1 MKKTKKSFR
10 KQLMVGIIKSGIVS
24 FSLAVVITFGAF
36 FPFLQRNA
44 ITAAENMNTKI
55 LQHMESVLDY
65 SEKYMENIAVT
76 IEQNIDIQEYF
87 RNPTVTNKTSAS
99 VRLNNFS
106 SYMELIRGIVVAT
119 DEVPLIDSMINLSN
133 DDYQLLESE
142 YFQDMRVH
150 SFGRSYSDVY
160 QTTIG
165 YKPFC
170 TVAYAR
176 NFYLNNRWTT
186 IVMFVNLNNA
196 LSDVQ
201 NMAEGVLDAY
211 YLTDD
216 KGQKFLSVGN
226 ENEIKT
232 ISETAAELDFG
243 ENGSVFGDIIFT
255 KKSATSGYGIESMV
269 RRFSVLSLLLP
280 YSVGLFLAMFICL
293 LLILFITSRNV
304 NSMISPVI
312 ELSSH
317 MLQAASG
324 DLSCK
329 IETDREDEIGQLE
342 RSFNKM
348 IDDLKHSIDVIS
360 EKESREQK
368 IRFSLLVSQI
378 DPHFIYNTIN
388 SVNYLARKERY
399 QDIVKV
405 NSALCSI
412 LRDRL
417 RVNDIQIADTIAKEI
432 HVVSQYIT
440 IEKYMYGGNLE
451 VQWDVDAELMEKQIP
466 KNMIQPLVENALF
479 HGLISEESGE
489 LNGLLTISLKLNDC
503 GNIILQVKDNGF
515 GMDADRLEQV
525 KKEQFTPEDRG
536 SRIGLSNIRG
546 RLFYLYNNQ
555 DCIEIESEI
564 NKGTCITITF
574 LDKEIK
580 AI

>member
-1 MKKTKKSFR
+1 M
-10 KQLMVGIIKSGIVS
+10 LIGIIKSGIIS
-24 FSLAVVITFGAF
+24 FSLAVVITFPAF

-44 ITAAENMNTKI
+44 ITAAESMNTKI

-65 SEKYMENIAVT
+65 SEKYMENIAVA

-99 VRLNNFS
+99 VTLNNFS
-106 SYMELIRGIVVAT
+106 SYMQLIRGIVVAT
-119 DEVPLIDSMINLSN
+119 DGVPVLDSMINLSD
-133 DDYQLLESE
+133 DDYELLETE
-142 YFQDMRVH
+142 YFEKMRVH
-150 SFGRSYSDVY
+150 SFGRSYSEVY

-165 YKPFC
+165 YNPFC

-196 LSDVQ
+196 LSDVR
-201 NMAEGVLDAY
+201 NMADGVLDAY
-211 YLTDD
+211 YLTDES
-216 KGQKFLSVGN
+216 GQRFLTVGS
-226 ENEIKT
+226 EQDTKT
-232 ISETAAELDFG
+232 ISEAAENLDFDEH
-243 ENGSVFGDIIFT
+243 ENVLGDIIFT

-269 RRFSVLSLLLP
+269 RRFSVISLLLP

-304 NSMISPVI
+304 NSMINPVI

-324 DLSCK
+324 DLECK

-342 RSFNKM
+342 KSFNKM

-360 EKESREQK
+360 EKEAREQK
-368 IRFSLLVSQI
+368 IRFGLLVSQI

-412 LRDRL
+412 LKDRL

-432 HVVSQYIT
+432 DIVNQYIT

-451 VQWDVDAELMEKQIP
+451 VQWDVDAELLEKQIP

-489 LNGLLTISLKLNDC
+489 LNGILLIRLKMNAC
-503 GNIILQVKDNGF
+503 GNIVLQVKDNGF
-515 GMDADRLEQV
+515 GMDAGRLEQV
-525 KKEQFTPEDRG
+525 KKERFSPEDRG

-555 DCIEIESEI
+555 DCMEIESGI
-564 NKGTCITITF
+564 NEGTCITITF

-580 AI
+580 PI